1 MVPSFLLV
9 YEFLHEHPQSFTP
22 LLLLLLGYPVWKAFY
37 FGQLVTPN
45 ATETIWVKFLP
56 KTLTKQ
62 SWKAGLFAVT
72 LQETPSSQGKRRM
85 QLPSDQLPQGWK
97 YNRPNNKHTQPLKCQ
112 EQINAL
118 LPSPDRRD
126 PRDGLYLI
134 HEIWASGTGFSLPA
148 AVAFLLGEQE
158 LCYLIPLDL
167 FHLLIPSH
175 WLPKVLFF
183 FFREANRGHRK
194 NGKEQQQSEV
204 PLVLLGR
211 SLENS

>member
-1 MVPSFLLV
+1 MSIHKALLLSSSYYWDTLCEKPFILANLLLPTQQKPFEWNSSLRPLQNKAGKLV
-9 YEFLHEHPQSFTP
+9 Y
-22 LLLLLLGYPVWKAFY
+22 LLLLCKKPPPAKEREGCSFPVTNY
-37 FGQLVTPN
+37 H
-45 ATETIWVKFLP
+45 
-56 KTLTKQ
+56 
-62 SWKAGLFAVT
+62 KAGST
-72 LQETPSSQGKRRM
+72 T
-85 QLPSDQLPQGWK
+85 
-97 YNRPNNKHTQPLKCQ
+97 RPNNKHTQPLKCQ

-183 FFREANRGHRK
+183 FFSGSK
-194 NGKEQQQSEV
+194 Q
-204 PLVLLGR
+204 R
-211 SLENS
+211 S